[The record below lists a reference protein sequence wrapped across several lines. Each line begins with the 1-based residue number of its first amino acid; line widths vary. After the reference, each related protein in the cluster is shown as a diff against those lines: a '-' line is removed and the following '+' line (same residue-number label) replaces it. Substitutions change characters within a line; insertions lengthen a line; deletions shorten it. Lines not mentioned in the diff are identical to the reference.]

1 MKYIIIIIIILDK
14 EGVYINQ
21 IKFRRDK
28 MAEQEFIVLYQKKME
43 LSTKFKEA
51 KKFSR

>member
-1 MKYIIIIIIILDK
+1 MKYIIIIIILDK